1 MTPVAASSIITAA
14 LGLVAALNFFYFF
27 NVPVSTIFT
36 IIAGLAAVITAWV
49 IVDEARD
56 PD

>member
-36 IIAGLAAVITAWV
+36 IIEGLAAVITAWV